1 MSQFLDHFDKI
12 YFGKLDKRAKTFRK
26 LFELLEEK
34 NKDYYLIV
42 ETGCSRAKNNYSGDG
57 MSTILFD
64 EFVNFYTGKVISVDI
79 NEVNCKFARSLV
91 SNKTEI
97 FCDDSVK
104 FLWGL
109 DPQTDV
115 DLLYLDSFDIN
126 FNKPHPSMLHHMK
139 ELCAII
145 GKLKKGVIIAVD
157 DNIGKSGKGSYITD
171 FMENLGYKK
180 AIDEYQI
187 SWIL

>member
-1 MSQFLDHFDKI
+1 MSQFLDHFDKT
-12 YFGKLDKRAKTFRK
+12 YFGKLNKRVKTFRK

-34 NKDYYLIV
+34 NKDSYLIV
-42 ETGCSRAKNNYSGDG
+42 ETGCSRSKNNYNSDG
-57 MSTILFD
+57 MSTVLFD
-64 EFVNFYTGKVISVDI
+64 EFVNFHDGKVISVDI
-79 NEVNCKFARSLV
+79 NETHCNIARSLV

-97 FCDDSVK
+97 FCNDSVK

-109 DPQTDV
+109 NPPTDI

-126 FNKPHPSMLHHMK
+126 FNKPHPSMLHHIK

-145 GKLKKGVIIAVD
+145 GRLKKGAIIAID
-157 DNIGKSGKGSYITD
+157 DNIEKSGKGGYISD

-180 AIDEYQI
+180 VIDEYQI
-187 SWIL
+187 AWVL

>member
-1 MSQFLDHFDKI
+1 MPQFLDYFDKI
-12 YFGKLDKRAKTFRK
+12 YFGKLNKRAETFRK

-34 NKDYYLIV
+34 NKYYYLIV
-42 ETGCSRAKNNYSGDG
+42 ETGCSRSKNNYSGDG
-57 MSTILFD
+57 MSTVLFD
-64 EFVNFYTGKVISVDI
+64 KFVNFHDGKVISVDI
-79 NEVNCKFARSLV
+79 NEVNCNFARSLV
-91 SNKTEI
+91 SNQTEI

-109 DPQTDV
+109 NPSTNI

-126 FNKPHPSMLHHMK
+126 FNKPHPSMLHHIK

-145 GKLKKGVIIAVD
+145 GRLEKGAIIVVD
-157 DNIGKSGKGSYITD
+157 DNTEKSGKGGYVAD

-180 AIDEYQI
+180 IIDEYQI
-187 SWIL
+187 AWIL